1 MPSFSLI
8 EERSENGH
16 PLVKVTFP
24 DSSSDFLVLSK
35 YDGLEGH
42 FIGHLRD
49 EPEACVAMVHHL
61 KHTEITLM
69 SERAVG
75 STMYKWKANGEVEL
89 IPEVFSNG
97 ERDIAL
103 NGYGNDEVVADQ
115 KMENELTEIEKHM
128 TANQAESVP
137 STAKLQLKVISNY
150 LLINLH
156 VYVLR

>member
-1 MPSFSLI
+1 MI

-49 EPEACVAMVHHL
+49 EPEACVAMVHHPE
-61 KHTEITLM
+61 HTEITLM
-69 SERAVG
+69 SERAMG

-103 NGYGNDEVVADQ
+103 NGYGNDEVC
-115 KMENELTEIEKHM
+115 LLYT
-128 TANQAESVP
+128 SP
-137 STAKLQLKVISNY
+137 SP
-150 LLINLH
+150 
-156 VYVLR
+156 RD